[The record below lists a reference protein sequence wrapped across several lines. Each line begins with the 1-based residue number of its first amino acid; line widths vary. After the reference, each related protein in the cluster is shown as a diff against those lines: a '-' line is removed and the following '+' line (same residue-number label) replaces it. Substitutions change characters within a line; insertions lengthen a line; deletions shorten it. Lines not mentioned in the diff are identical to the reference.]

1 MELQFLGTATVKRI
15 YLKHQIFVIFCLIHL
30 TNFILILLP
39 KRLRHLASRSFLC
52 LEMIA
57 EISKIMKWKK
67 ERNLSPSTTLSHTI
81 TKKPKRVN
89 FRCKSHRGFW
99 SSEGSSMIALSLD
112 FTVIRVLFRFLFD
125 RTLFRVLSDRV
136 FFESSEIVLF
146 SLGSAAANRF
156 FSSSMLFFH
165 HVAIF
170 YQIVLLLFL
179 SKTDTLFSIHYNS
192 QKQLV

>member
-1 MELQFLGTATVKRI
+1 
-15 YLKHQIFVIFCLIHL
+15 
-30 TNFILILLP
+30 
-39 KRLRHLASRSFLC
+39 
-52 LEMIA
+52 
-57 EISKIMKWKK
+57 
-67 ERNLSPSTTLSHTI
+67 
-81 TKKPKRVN
+81 
-89 FRCKSHRGFW
+89 
-99 SSEGSSMIALSLD
+99 MIALSLD

-170 YQIVLLLFL
+170 YQIVLLLFFIKNRCFVFHSL
-179 SKTDTLFSIHYNS
+179 QFSKTISLTCFNNSSKTDTKKIKKYVNCGEKKYLLKICHQFPDLYLSSNS
-192 QKQLV
+192 R